1 MAKFHPKRLTALK
14 EKEILDEFF
23 RVITSL
29 ESVDEVKSFFIDL
42 LNKQE
47 TVMLSRRLMAARL
60 LDKGFTQEDVKKIMK
75 MGKTTVASV
84 ARRFNYGNEGYK
96 IALKRIEK
104 IENKEFKKENKKID
118 ELTILSPEYIKKK
131 YASYFWPENVVKEL
145 MEKSEEISKKKAKKK
160 SVADNFK
167 GDVKQNKTKK

>member
-1 MAKFHPKRLTALK
+1 MAKFHPKRLTTLK

-29 ESVDEVKSFFIDL
+29 ESVEEVKSFFIDL

-47 TVMLSRRLMAARL
+47 TIMLSRRLMAARL
-60 LDKGFTQEDVKKIMK
+60 LDKEFTQEDVSRIMK
-75 MGKTTVASV
+75 MGKATVTSV
-84 ARRFNYGNEGYK
+84 AQWLNYGNEGYK

-118 ELTILSPEYIKKK
+118 EMTVLSPAHIKKK
-131 YASYFWPENVVKEL
+131 YASYFWPENAVKEL
-145 MEKSEEISKKKAKKK
+145 MEESEKISRKRAKKK
-160 SVADNFK
+160 SVAENLK
-167 GDVKQNKTKK
+167 NEREKQEIKK